1 MSLLDGYEGLIVD
14 LDGTVFRLEEPI
26 EPAIEF
32 LRRVALPTAFVT
44 NNSTR
49 KAGTWAEMLAD
60 AGVEV
65 EEERVVTS
73 AMAVAAML
81 SDDSPRVYAIGE
93 EGLMAALADK
103 GIQTT
108 DNYEDAEAVVV
119 GWDRR
124 LTWDKLRTATLAIHH
139 GARFIATNRD
149 PVYPTD
155 EGPWP
160 GNGAALAAICE
171 ATNATPEV
179 AGKPETPM
187 FELAAERL
195 GGGRVLVVGDQISS
209 DIRTAQRLG
218 WDSALAMTG
227 VSTWQSLVG
236 SVAIP
241 TWVVSDLG
249 ELDGPRATRVRAGDP
264 EDLSR
269 LHELV
274 GRLGREVDPPLESS
288 TGICIAEDPD
298 GELVAAVGW
307 EELEQGVVVRLIIHD
322 GQREDAAAH
331 VLARALDSLA
341 RNEVSSIYR
350 LGQSNE
356 DLFAQLGFKRLSI
369 DEAPEGLR
377 EGAEADGSLLARR
390 FEREASER

>member
-1 MSLLDGYEGLIVD
+1 MALLDGYEGLIID

-32 LRRVALPTAFVT
+32 LRRVELPMVFVT

-49 KAGTWAEMLAD
+49 KAVKWAEMLAD

-65 EEERVVTS
+65 AEERVLTS
-73 AMAVAAML
+73 AMAAAAML
-81 SDDSPRVYAIGE
+81 SEDSPRVYPIGE
-93 EGLMAALADK
+93 EGLADALALE
-103 GIQTT
+103 GIETT

-149 PVYPTD
+149 PVYPTV

-209 DIRTAQRLG
+209 DIRTAERLG
-218 WDSALAMTG
+218 WDSVLALTG

-236 SVAIP
+236 AVATP
-241 TWVVSDLG
+241 TWVVADLG
-249 ELDGPRATRVRAGDP
+249 ELDGPRATRVRAGN
-264 EDLSR
+264 EGDLPR
-269 LHELV
+269 LRDLVERV
-274 GRLGREVDPPLESS
+274 GRRVDAPLDSS
-288 TGICIAEDPD
+288 TDACIAEDPE

-307 EELEQGVVVRLIIHD
+307 EELEQGVVVRWIIHD

-331 VLARALDSLA
+331 VLARALDSLG
-341 RNEVSSIYR
+341 RTEVSSIYR
-350 LGQSNE
+350 LGKARAG
-356 DLFAQLGFKRLSI
+356 LFAQLGFERLSI
-369 DEAPEGLR
+369 DEAPEELR
-377 EGAEADGSLLARR
+377 EGAEADVPLLVRR